1 MNAPLV
7 ERRALPERIEVKIEP
22 VGRTCRVF
30 KITERGLGELVKHAG
45 KLEAGAMGKGKGG
58 VTSNGRHALLY
69 ANWRKTCKQ

>member
-30 KITERGLGELVKHAG
+30 KITERWSNTRASSKRGQWGKVKAGLQVMADTLYYTPIGE
-45 KLEAGAMGKGKGG
+45 
-58 VTSNGRHALLY
+58 
-69 ANWRKTCKQ
+69 TCKQ